1 MKKTNQNLIWYLGL
15 GIALG
20 LILLLF
26 LTDFPKAV
34 DAAIG
39 LVAVVIMSA
48 SYVQLRFHKWMQ
60 DGDFKREVMDERN
73 ILIKEKAGF
82 VANMAMMALLGCAT
96 ALFLA
101 LDYTVPAIVTCV
113 ICACNPII
121 MILASNQIEKK
132 L

>member
-20 LILLLF
+20 LLLLLF

-34 DAAIG
+34 DAALG
-39 LVAVVIMSA
+39 LAACVIMSV
-48 SYVQLRFHKWMQ
+48 SYVQLSFHKWMQ

-82 VANMAMMALLGCAT
+82 VTNMAMMALLGCAT
-96 ALFLA
+96 VLFLA

-113 ICACNPII
+113 TCACNPII

>member
-26 LTDFPKAV
+26 LTDLPKAV

-39 LVAVVIMSA
+39 LVAVVIMSV
-48 SYVQLRFHKWMQ
+48 SYVQLSFHKWMQ

-82 VANMAMMALLGCAT
+82 VANMAMMTLLGCAT

-113 ICACNPII
+113 ICA
-121 MILASNQIEKK
+121 
-132 L
+132 